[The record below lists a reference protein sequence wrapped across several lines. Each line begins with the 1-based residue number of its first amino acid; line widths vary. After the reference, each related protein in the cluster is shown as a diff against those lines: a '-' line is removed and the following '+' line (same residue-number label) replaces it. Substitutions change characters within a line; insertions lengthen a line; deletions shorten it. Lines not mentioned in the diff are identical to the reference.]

1 MTKTITNQDS
11 VSAFSLKC
19 VSNQSASA
27 GAVNFRLFDKDAVV
41 SAIQGGTYQATSSGT
56 ITPSAISSTTN
67 SNPIVVSGFN
77 YQTSSSSSQFAESF
91 DILRGSIDGRIV
103 KHPNVIAKAKRNTQF
118 DSLLLTIDERFI
130 IDSQTAIEV
139 SVIASESI
147 TLTFFVEGFLT

>member
-1 MTKTITNQDS
+1 MAKTITNQDS

-19 VSNQSASA
+19 TSAQSSA
-27 GAVNFRLFDKDAVV
+27 KTTFRMFDADAVV
-41 SAIQGGTYQATSSGT
+41 SAIQGGTVSATTSGT
-56 ITPSAISSTTN
+56 ITPSAITSTTVA
-67 SNPIVVSGFN
+67 NPIVVSGFN

-103 KHPNVIAKAKRNTQF
+103 KQPNVIAKAKRNTQF

-147 TLTFFVEGFLT
+147 TLTFFVEGFLV

>member
-1 MTKTITNQDS
+1 MARTITNQDS
-11 VSAFSLKC
+11 VSAFSLEYTNS
-19 VSNQSASA
+19 VS
-27 GAVNFRLFDKDAVV
+27 AVTQTARFFDADQVV
-41 SAIQGGTYQATSSGT
+41 SAIQGGTVSATTSGT
-56 ITPSAISSTTN
+56 ITPSAITSTTVA
-67 SNPIVVSGFN
+67 NPIVVSGFN

-139 SVIASESI
+139 SVIASEEI

>member
-19 VSNQSASA
+19 TSAQSSA
-27 GAVNFRLFDKDAVV
+27 KTTFRMFDADAVV
-41 SAIQGGTYQATSSGT
+41 SAIQGGTVSATTSGT
-56 ITPSAISSTTN
+56 ITPSAITSTTVA
-67 SNPIVVSGFN
+67 NPIVVSGFN

-139 SVIASESI
+139 SVIASEEI